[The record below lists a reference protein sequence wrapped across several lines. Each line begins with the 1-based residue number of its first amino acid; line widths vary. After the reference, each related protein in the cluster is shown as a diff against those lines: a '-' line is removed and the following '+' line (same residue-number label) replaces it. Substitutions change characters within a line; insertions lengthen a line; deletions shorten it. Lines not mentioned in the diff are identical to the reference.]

1 MSLTVGPNLGVLV
14 DGAKG
19 EEHYAQLMRQWR
31 ALDGLIQCVA
41 ITMGGAFPPGTSNDG
56 DVHVVG
62 TGAAGLWAGRDNCI
76 ARYYTVGDGAPGWDF
91 FAPKSG
97 WQARILSHLDAD
109 DLPQTIEFDGTAWKF
124 LAGGGSA
131 EIPVIDITASN
142 YNLLASHNGAY
153 VRMIAS
159 GPTTV
164 TVRAESVHA
173 LPDNG
178 AWHIRNGGDSDLEI
192 VPQVVA
198 INLPAGG
205 SLTVPAGGTVT
216 IKRVST
222 DEFDLIGVTAG
233 SGGGGSGTVTS
244 VAVSVPAGLAV
255 SGSPITSA
263 GTINI
268 TFAAGYSIPTTAK
281 QEEWDAAY
289 ADRNKWDGGSTGL
302 NAATGRTSLGATTV
316 GGSLFTLANPSAI
329 SYPRINANNTVTA
342 VSASTLAG
350 ELGVTAKLD
359 TSAVGVTVASLVG
372 GVVPSNQL
380 PSYVDDVLEYANLA
394 AFPASGETGKIYIA
408 IDTNRQY
415 RWSGSAYV
423 QIVSSPGTTDN
434 VPEGSTNQY
443 HTQARVRSSVLT
455 GFVAATGLN
464 AVLATDTILQAFNKI
479 QGWLNGLGN
488 LSTITGSSAVVTLL
502 GSANTA
508 ALRTNIGATTVGS
521 NFIATAN
528 PSAISF
534 PRVNADNTVSY
545 LDAAAFRTAIGAGS
559 GLTNFTEARDVSGIN
574 STTPAISLSVN
585 EAAQSDAHLVLRP
598 KNYGSLLCSV
608 PTGTSVGGNQR
619 GLRTVDLQRL
629 RSSATQVASGDSA
642 VIAGGELNTA
652 SGSKSVVVGGYS
664 NTAGGDNSVAGGQFC
679 EATGESSVAF
689 GSTSQATAKGS
700 TATGIGAR
708 DRGVA
713 SRVFSS
719 GSNNF
724 AEYDQI
730 REVILRGSTNDA
742 VSTPLTTEG
751 TGVSLIA
758 TRTLNLAP
766 YSAYIV
772 EGTVVAFVS
781 SGISKSWK
789 ISALISR
796 PFGSTDTSIIGT
808 PTITVTHQESG
819 TESLSLSVSANSTL
833 AALVV
838 NVIGSASNTTRWTC
852 YLKSIELTYQ

>member
-1 MSLTVGPNLGVLV
+1 MSLPT
-14 DGAKG
+14 
-19 EEHYAQLMRQWR
+19 Y
-31 ALDGLIQCVA
+31 A
-41 ITMGGAFPPGTSNDG
+41 ITARILDNGGVPLPGAP
-56 DVHVVG
+56 VVIRLIG
-62 TGAAGLWAGRDNCI
+62 PGYGAAGSI
-76 ARYYTVGDGAPGWDF
+76 APGYYTAVTDSDGVCVFQLVSTVGDYAENHYEVTSYHPVTGELIHDREPFDVGSAAADM
-91 FAPKSG
+91 
-97 WQARILSHLDAD
+97 D
-109 DLPQTIEFDGTAWKF
+109 DLLEAYVVLPPNPSQELVDDLAAAVAQAQAWAESPGEVSPGQYSAKYW
-124 LAGGGSA
+124 AEQAATGGGS
-131 EIPVIDITASN
+131 
-142 YNLLASHNGAY
+142 
-153 VRMIAS
+153 
-159 GPTTV
+159 
-164 TVRAESVHA
+164 
-173 LPDNG
+173 
-178 AWHIRNGGDSDLEI
+178 
-192 VPQVVA
+192 
-198 INLPAGG
+198 
-205 SLTVPAGGTVT
+205 GGTVT
-216 IKRVST
+216 SVGVSVPT
-222 DEFDLIGVTAG
+222 GLQVANSPVTLAGTIDITFATGYSLPTTTKQTQWDTAYADRNKWDGGATELDPVTGRTSLGATTAG
-233 SGGGGSGTVTS
+233 GNLFTLPNPSAIRFLRVNADNTVSALDAATFRTAIGAGTGNGSVTS
-244 VAVSVPAGLAV
+244 VAVSVPTGLAV

-281 QEEWDAAY
+281 QGEWDAKVNTSAI
-289 ADRNKWDGGSTGL
+289 G
-302 NAATGRTSLGATTV
+302 AANGVAPLDSSGRV
-316 GGSLFTLANPSAI
+316 PSA
-329 SYPRINANNTVTA
+329 N
-342 VSASTLAG
+342 
-350 ELGVTAKLD
+350 
-359 TSAVGVTVASLVG
+359 
-372 GVVPSNQL
+372 L
-380 PSYVDDVLEYANLA
+380 PSYVDDVIEYANYA
-394 AFPASGETGKIYIA
+394 AFPATGESGKVYVSLAAGSDSGGA
-408 IDTNRQY
+408 FAANQQF
-415 RWSGSAYV
+415 RWSGTAYQRLV
-423 QIVSSPGTTDN
+423 ASPGTTDN

-488 LSTITGSSAVVTLL
+488 LSTITGSSAVLTLL

-521 NFIATAN
+521 NFISTAN
-528 PSAISF
+528 PSAITF

-545 LDAAAFRTAIGAGS
+545 LGAADFRTAIGAGS
-559 GLTNFTEARDVSGIN
+559 GLTNFTEAKDVSGIN

-598 KNYGSLLCSV
+598 KNFGSLLCSV
-608 PTGTSVGGNQR
+608 PTGTAAGGNQR

-664 NTAGGDNSVAGGQFC
+664 NTAGGANSVAGGQFC

-700 TATGIGAR
+700 IATGIGAR

-742 VSTPLTTEG
+742 VATPLTTEG
-751 TGVSLIA
+751 AGVSLIA

-772 EGTVVAFVS
+772 EGTVVAFIS

-819 TESLSLSVSANSTL
+819 TESLALSVSANSTL